1 MDKRII
7 LAVAGAGKTY
17 TLCNCL
23 NSNERNMILAFTNR
37 NIYNIQREL
46 IKQYG
51 TIPNYTKVM
60 TFHSFIYQFGIQ
72 PFLPSI
78 FKFFKNKPLKI
89 EGISLKEPPPQF
101 KNDRP
106 NPYYIKK
113 DQLGH
118 YIDKNNKFFCCRLS
132 ELILYLNEKSKKDEK
147 FIHKITSRFMMFFD
161 NILIDEFQYF
171 RINDYNFLM
180 LFLKQINN
188 VTLVGDYYQHSV
200 SGQNN
205 HGKPFTNKIN
215 SYEKYIQLLQDNKFY
230 TDTTTLVNSRRCS
243 SNICDFVN
251 SKLNIPIES
260 AKINTGSISKVLA
273 ENIDNILSN
282 NSIKKLILQNPP
294 NGNYSFNYISWGNS
308 KGDTYDNTCVIL
320 TDETDDILEDTF
332 EVKNISQVIRNKLY
346 VALTRSKGDVYII
359 QKKLFDSV
367 KNNYI
372 IKQ

>member
-113 DQLGH
+113 
-118 YIDKNNKFFCCRLS
+118 
-132 ELILYLNEKSKKDEK
+132 
-147 FIHKITSRFMMFFD
+147 
-161 NILIDEFQYF
+161 
-171 RINDYNFLM
+171 
-180 LFLKQINN
+180 
-188 VTLVGDYYQHSV
+188 
-200 SGQNN
+200 
-205 HGKPFTNKIN
+205 TN
-215 SYEKYIQLLQDNKFY
+215 
-230 TDTTTLVNSRRCS
+230 
-243 SNICDFVN
+243 
-251 SKLNIPIES
+251 
-260 AKINTGSISKVLA
+260 
-273 ENIDNILSN
+273 
-282 NSIKKLILQNPP
+282 
-294 NGNYSFNYISWGNS
+294 
-308 KGDTYDNTCVIL
+308 
-320 TDETDDILEDTF
+320 
-332 EVKNISQVIRNKLY
+332 
-346 VALTRSKGDVYII
+346 
-359 QKKLFDSV
+359 
-367 KNNYI
+367 
-372 IKQ
+372 

>member
-46 IKQYG
+46 IKNYG
-51 TIPNYTKVM
+51 TLPKYTKIM
-60 TFHSFIYQFGIQ
+60 TFHSFIYQFCIQ

-78 FKFFKNKPLKI
+78 FKIFQTEPFNI
-89 EGISLKEPPPQF
+89 EGVSMKDPPENKKF
-101 KNDRP
+101 
-106 NPYYIKK
+106 NPYYIKQ
-113 DQLGH
+113 DYLGH
-118 YIDKNNKFFCCRLS
+118 YIDKNNKFFCGRLS
-132 ELILYLNEKSKKDEK
+132 ELILYLNKKSKKNEK
-147 FIHKITSRFMMFFD
+147 FIHKITSRFLIFFD
-161 NILIDEFQYF
+161 NILIDEFQDF
-171 RINDYNFLM
+171 RKNDYNFLI

-200 SGQNN
+200 NGQNN
-205 HGKPFTNKIN
+205 FGKPFTDKIN

-230 TDTTTLVNSRRCS
+230 TDTSSLINSRRCS
-243 SNICDFVN
+243 INICDFVN
-251 SKLNIPIES
+251 SKLNIPIKS
-260 AKINTGSISKVLA
+260 ADINTGNIIKVSA
-273 ENIDNILSN
+273 KNIDDILSN
-282 NSIKKLILQNPP
+282 NSIKKLILQKPS

-308 KGDTYDNTCVIL
+308 KGDTYDKTCVIL
-320 TDETDDILEDTF
+320 TDKTDNILEDNF
-332 EVKNISQVIRNKLY
+332 EVKNISQIIRNKLY